1 MKVMD
6 LSGKWEMM
14 PVERFDGKYD
24 RDGWVETNVP
34 GHWQL
39 HPDFEFY
46 GGKMLYRKRFDFP
59 GKKEGR
65 RYRLRTNG
73 VFYWSIVNLNNAR
86 VGENEG
92 YFFPRDYEVTD
103 VLEKENHLLLEVDCP
118 DEKNKN
124 AKRLVTGVF
133 SHWDCL
139 DPKTNPGGIWLPVE
153 LYDSG
158 DIWLED
164 PMVHASYWT
173 ASYLRVEARVTVNST
188 KSCRIKVRVTLAPH
202 NFQGKTHV
210 HEQEFLKAPGL
221 NKYLMLINL
230 DEWELW
236 WTYDHGKQNLYDVR
250 MEVFEDGSEEAS
262 DVISFRAGLRTCD
275 FREWIVYL
283 NGKRI
288 FIRGNNYPPGDTRIA
303 VMTRE
308 RYEKDFDLI
317 QNANVNFMRV
327 HAHVDHPTLYDV
339 ADERGVLLW
348 QDFPLQ
354 WNYRKEVLP
363 TALHQVERMVTTL
376 YNHPAICTWCCHNE
390 PFHIVDPAHIT
401 VKETLKSIWTVLG
414 YNWNREVLDLRLKE
428 KALSVDVSRFV
439 QKCSGYQ
446 GIGKEPGDDHF
457 YFGWYPPWGKI
468 RNFDWY
474 ARHFK
479 KSVRFP
485 TEFGAQSLPNY
496 ESSIR
501 FMDPDIKKVDWK
513 KLEER
518 RHLQPGMMR
527 KWVKHENFSA
537 LQDYIE
543 ATQQHQIAVNR
554 FIIDR
559 LRLHKYN
566 PTGGVTA
573 FLFLDSNPAIQWS
586 LVDYWRVPKKSYE
599 SYRLSMNPEYVFAI
613 FDKDVYSPGEAV
625 SIPVFVVNDSF
636 NNYRDAQ
643 VSVKIRENGGD
654 GEIIRKIL
662 HPSLEPDMDAKL
674 VETLGH
680 RFNKAGDYDL
690 ELILKYG
697 GNELVNNY
705 TIKIG

>member
-6 LSGKWEMM
+6 LSGTWEMA
-14 PVERFDGKYD
+14 PVERFDGNYD
-24 RDGWVETNVP
+24 RNNWVNTQIP

-46 GGKMLYRKRFDFP
+46 GGKMLYRKRFSFP
-59 GKKEGR
+59 DKREGR
-65 RYRLRTNG
+65 RYRLRMNG
-73 VFYWSIVNLNNAR
+73 VFYWSIVSLNDAR

-103 VLEKENHLLLEVDCP
+103 VLERENNLLIEADCP

-153 LYDSG
+153 LHESG

-173 ASYLRVEARVTVNST
+173 DSYLRVEARVTANST
-188 KSCRIKVRVTLAPH
+188 KRCRIKARVTMTPN
-202 NFQGKTHV
+202 NFSGKTHV
-210 HEQEFLKAPGL
+210 HVQEFLKTPGS

-236 WTYDHGKQNLYDVR
+236 WSYDHGKQNLYDVK
-250 MEVFEDGSEEAS
+250 MEIFESGSEEPS
-262 DVISFRAGLRTCD
+262 DTVSFRTGLRTFELRD
-275 FREWIVYL
+275 WIAYL

-303 VMTRE
+303 TMTRE

-317 QNANVNFMRV
+317 RNAHVNFMRV
-327 HAHVDHPTLYDV
+327 HAHVDHPLLYDV

-354 WNYRKEVLP
+354 WNYKKEILP
-363 TALHQVERMVTTL
+363 TGLYQIERMVTTL
-376 YNHPAICTWCCHNE
+376 YNHPAIVAWCCHNE
-390 PFHIVDPAHIT
+390 PFHIVDTGHIT
-401 VKETLKSIWTVLG
+401 VKDTLKSAWTVLG
-414 YNWNREVLDLRLKE
+414 YNWNREALDVRLKE
-428 KALSVDVSRFV
+428 KVLSVDVSRFV
-439 QKCSGYQ
+439 QKSSGFQ

-457 YFGWYPPWGKI
+457 YFGWYPPFGKV
-468 RNFDWY
+468 RNFDLY
-474 ARHFK
+474 IKHFK

-485 TEFGAQSLPNY
+485 TEFGAQSFPNY

-501 FMDPDIKKVDWK
+501 FMDSDIKKVNWD

-518 RHLQPGMMR
+518 HHFQPLMMR
-527 KWVKHENFSA
+527 RWLNYRDYNS

-543 ATQQHQIAVNR
+543 ATQQHQIKVNR

-559 LRLHKYN
+559 LRLHKYR
-566 PTGGVTA
+566 PVGGVTA
-573 FLFLDSNPAIQWS
+573 FMFLDSNPAIQWS

-599 SYRLSMNPEYVFAI
+599 SYRISMNPEYVFTV
-613 FDKDVYSPGEAV
+613 FDKDKYSVGEAV
-625 SIPVFVVNDSF
+625 SIPVYVVNDS
-636 NNYRDAQ
+636 YSSHRDAQ
-643 VSVKIRENGGD
+643 VDVKIRDTKSGN
-654 GEIIRKIL
+654 EIFRKIIMT
-662 HPSLEPDMDAKL
+662 SLEPDMEARL
-674 VETLGH
+674 AESIGH
-680 RFNKAGDYDL
+680 RFEAAGVYDI
-690 ELILKYG
+690 ELKLKYG
-697 GNELVNNY
+697 GNELINHY
-705 TIKIG
+705 SIKIG